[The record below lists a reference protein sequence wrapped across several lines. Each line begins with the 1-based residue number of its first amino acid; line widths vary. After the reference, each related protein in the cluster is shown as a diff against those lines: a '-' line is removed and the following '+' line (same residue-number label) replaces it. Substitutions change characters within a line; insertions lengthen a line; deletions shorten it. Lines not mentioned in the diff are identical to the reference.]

1 MEAPREHE
9 SVPSPT
15 AASAAPPAPAAPA
28 VPVMPAAPVV
38 EGLRQVRQRLA
49 AQERLQA
56 KGLAELAAAEG
67 QQKLERRQGA
77 AVRIQSLCRGLIE
90 RRRLS
95 DDCLTPVPQTFAAQ
109 KFVSK
114 RLDAHRLRLL
124 AEVAQLEA
132 KNAQLEAKD
141 AQLEAE
147 NAQLVHQMQLLREA
161 QGTSSPAATPPPAAT
176 PRAATPRA
184 ATPPSAPMPAWLDH
198 AAAQLLEQPASCT
211 ALSTASSQESLLSAA
226 SSYESVASL
235 PASPQAPSADS
246 GAPEQFTPPPPPPSL
261 TPP

>member
-1 MEAPREHE
+1 MALTAAIQGFNPESEEDEGEGDDVEVPREHE

-161 QGTSSPAATPPPAAT
+161 QPAQGTSSPAFTPPPAPLRCVNT
-176 PRAATPRA
+176 
-184 ATPPSAPMPAWLDH
+184 
-198 AAAQLLEQPASCT
+198 
-211 ALSTASSQESLLSAA
+211 
-226 SSYESVASL
+226 Y
-235 PASPQAPSADS
+235 
-246 GAPEQFTPPPPPPSL
+246 
-261 TPP
+261 